1 MQFLENYNPF
11 INKFNTVRDTETGY
25 EGGGEVMRRGGGK
38 RRTRK
43 RWIRRYKIFWRQQG
57 HRDGNTAG
65 MTRAGEEWR

>member
-1 MQFLENYNPF
+1 MQFLNNYNPF

-43 RWIRRYKIFWRQQG
+43 R
-57 HRDGNTAG
+57 
-65 MTRAGEEWR
+65 